1 MDSSKF
7 YGLER
12 IMRKRVS
19 ALEEQMTLDK
29 EQMRRE
35 FVFKT
40 FGLLSCQLFYFLLN
54 LLLFFCLDSFKFY
67 LAENMTLVY
76 LCFVLSQRDSWHNIY
91 TTGFIQFFKKTSL
104 AQFLFNKFHG
114 KECLLIT
121 SMVFFLALGMSAY
134 ACVNRLPI
142 LVFII
147 GILFSVVIF
156 VTVLARFGPC
166 DVAGCSMIC
175 CVLGVVFCI
184 YGVVASFIILLTGFK
199 LMQLGYAGVAVIL
212 LSLYLMFDTQVMLEN
227 KKLKIHSNAFV
238 RGNIHLYVDVILIFF
253 RLIRIGFKFVKSK
266 LKCRRKTKKKD
277 VEHETKKNVKYETNL
292 KGGKFEEMKNV
303 NHETKIKHGKHETKM
318 KHGKHETK
326 MKHGKHETVVK

>member
-1 MDSSKF
+1 MIVHDVPGYYSHRTIPARQGSKQA
-7 YGLER
+7 YLMQPLDVRRHHKLYVDDNKWTVGLER

-76 LCFVLSQRDSWHNIY
+76 LCLGIAGTIY
-91 TTGFIQFFKKTSL
+91 IL
-104 AQFLFNKFHG
+104 LVLFNFLRRHR
-114 KECLLIT
+114 LLNFFLIS

-238 RGNIHLYVDVILIFF
+238 R
-253 RLIRIGFKFVKSK
+253 
-266 LKCRRKTKKKD
+266 
-277 VEHETKKNVKYETNL
+277 E
-292 KGGKFEEMKNV
+292 
-303 NHETKIKHGKHETKM
+303 
-318 KHGKHETK
+318 
-326 MKHGKHETVVK
+326 